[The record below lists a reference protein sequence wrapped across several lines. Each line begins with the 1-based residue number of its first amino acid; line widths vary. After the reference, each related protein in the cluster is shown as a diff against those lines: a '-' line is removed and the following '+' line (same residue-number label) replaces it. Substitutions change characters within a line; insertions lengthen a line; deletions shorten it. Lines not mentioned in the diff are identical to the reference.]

1 MGYGVRSIYQGF
13 SITLVE
19 LNSFFFRHNP
29 EKLIVSKY
37 VNRKIKIKCAK
48 QRERDL
54 MLLHCVLVL

>member
-1 MGYGVRSIYQGF
+1 M
-13 SITLVE
+13 E
-19 LNSFFFRHNP
+19 LDQFIKASLLHWWNEIVLSRHNP

-37 VNRKIKIKCAK
+37 VNRKIKMKCAK